1 MQYSPN
7 GRILEKKH
15 ITTNN
20 NANPPFLLPSTTG
33 FTNYEYNNNKV
44 LENDDFLS
52 NFAVDRV
59 YNNYEYDAN
68 GNMTKTTKYSLPLM
82 QPSFPAILSS
92 RNLYW
97 NDSDQLQAMAD
108 YSNSAYYFYN
118 YTGERTWKVVGPKIT
133 QTMSGTTIKYN
144 KFNQSTYYLFPQVSV
159 TNSNYTKHIF
169 AGEER
174 ICSKI
179 GNGQTNTIPAP
190 TPPTQAEITA
200 KRDNQINLMKKVYP
214 NMCIRTTPISCAIL
228 NNANIMEYNLLKSS
242 MNKITTPTT
251 VYEDKQYFYLSDH
264 LGSSSWI
271 TDKDGNAL
279 QHLSYLPFG
288 EVFANQKA
296 SGSNFDAEFKFLGK
310 ELDAETGYT
319 KTDNRYYWAN
329 AGIFLSV
336 DPLCDERPWITPFNY
351 AQNNPI
357 GRSDKSGLLDDIDPT
372 TSGYKEAQKA
382 ASENNAFGNMYKQ
395 WEKDPTKLIKFNH
408 TSDGGGSIGY
418 DGKNEAGQD
427 VFNVNWDPNMTE
439 KLGASGVYEESFHL
453 KEAIEGIEMHFA
465 QNKDGSWG
473 CANLDIYDEV
483 RAKKWVVGNVD
494 IEPYFNIDKDNKG
507 YTHYGFI
514 KLLNKPEKI
523 KNALMNGVGQKYPIN
538 SKGTNSTMYY
548 TPSHFGGAY
557 KNFSPIAKP

>member
-1 MQYSPN
+1 M
-7 GRILEKKH
+7 
-15 ITTNN
+15 
-20 NANPPFLLPSTTG
+20 
-33 FTNYEYNNNKV
+33 
-44 LENDDFLS
+44 ENDIILS
-52 NFAVDRV
+52 NFVV
-59 YNNYEYDAN
+59 QNKLYNNYEYDSN
-68 GNMTKTTKYSLPLM
+68 GNMTKITKYSLPLL
-82 QPSFPAILSS
+82 QPSFPATLAK

-97 NDSDQLQAMAD
+97 NVEDQLLAMID
-108 YSNSAYYFYN
+108 FDNSAYYFYN

-228 NNANIMEYNLLKSS
+228 NNADIMEYNLLKSS

-296 SGSNFDAEFKFLGK
+296 SGSSFDAEFKFLGK
-310 ELDAETGYT
+310 ELDSETGYT
-319 KTDNRYYWAN
+319 KTDNRYYWAE
-329 AGIFLSV
+329 AGVFLSV
-336 DPLCDERPWITPFNY
+336 DPLCDKYPMLTPYNY
-351 AQNNPI
+351 AGNNP
-357 GRSDKSGLLDDIDPT
+357 
-372 TSGYKEAQKA
+372 
-382 ASENNAFGNMYKQ
+382 
-395 WEKDPTKLIKFNH
+395 LIF
-408 TSDGGGSIGY
+408 
-418 DGKNEAGQD
+418 
-427 VFNVNWDPNMTE
+427 
-439 KLGASGVYEESFHL
+439 
-453 KEAIEGIEMHFA
+453 
-465 QNKDGSWG
+465 
-473 CANLDIYDEV
+473 
-483 RAKKWVVGNVD
+483 R
-494 IEPYFNIDKDNKG
+494 
-507 YTHYGFI
+507 
-514 KLLNKPEKI
+514 
-523 KNALMNGVGQKYPIN
+523 
-538 SKGTNSTMYY
+538 
-548 TPSHFGGAY
+548 
-557 KNFSPIAKP
+557 

>member
-1 MQYSPN
+1 
-7 GRILEKKH
+7 
-15 ITTNN
+15 
-20 NANPPFLLPSTTG
+20 
-33 FTNYEYNNNKV
+33 
-44 LENDDFLS
+44 
-52 NFAVDRV
+52 
-59 YNNYEYDAN
+59 
-68 GNMTKTTKYSLPLM
+68 
-82 QPSFPAILSS
+82 
-92 RNLYW
+92 
-97 NDSDQLQAMAD
+97 
-108 YSNSAYYFYN
+108 
-118 YTGERTWKVVGPKIT
+118 
-133 QTMSGTTIKYN
+133 
-144 KFNQSTYYLFPQVSV
+144 
-159 TNSNYTKHIF
+159 
-169 AGEER
+169 
-174 ICSKI
+174 
-179 GNGQTNTIPAP
+179 
-190 TPPTQAEITA
+190 
-200 KRDNQINLMKKVYP
+200 
-214 NMCIRTTPISCAIL
+214 
-228 NNANIMEYNLLKSS
+228 

-251 VYEDKQYFYLSDH
+251 VYEDNQYFYVTDH
-264 LGSSSWI
+264 LGSSAWI
-271 TDKDGNAL
+271 TNKAGSAI
-279 QHLSYLPFG
+279 QHMQYIPSG
-288 EVFANQKA
+288 EIFVNQKV
-296 SGSNFDAEFKFLGK
+296 SGSTYDSEFKFLGK
-310 ELDAETGYT
+310 ELDSETGYT